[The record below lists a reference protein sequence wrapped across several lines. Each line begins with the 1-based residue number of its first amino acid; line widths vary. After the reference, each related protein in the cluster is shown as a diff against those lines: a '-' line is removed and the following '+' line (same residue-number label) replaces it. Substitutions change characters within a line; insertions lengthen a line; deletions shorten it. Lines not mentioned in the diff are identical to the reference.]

1 MGNAMKNLLIYISP
15 TGSFDNPRSDL
26 ASNDAGPL
34 AKVQIENSLQL
45 GWKAEDILLVT
56 NFPFKYGKIKAHEI
70 TDVDFFDRKP
80 QVSKINAIIKLI
92 EDGVITERELYWFHD
107 LDAFQLEKISEDE
120 IAVGEHELGVTEY
133 GGLYFAGQKRIST
146 GVLFFRAS
154 ALPLLRSIKERAY
167 KLRIDEEEALGLLM
181 KESTD
186 VKNKVIILNHTYNF
200 IGYSLAS
207 TYKKTLKPLKVV
219 HFHPL
224 VGKRRLHTDNALRF
238 FRGDNPL
245 KIPLITDR
253 VVTLLKYHRLA

>member
-1 MGNAMKNLLIYISP
+1 MKNLLIYISP

-34 AKVQIENSLQL
+34 AKVQIENSLRL
-45 GWKAEDILLVT
+45 GWKPEDILLVT
-56 NFPFKYGKIKAHEI
+56 NFPFQYGKIKALEL

-92 EDGVITERELYWFHD
+92 EDGVIAGSELCWFHD
-107 LDAFQLEKISEDE
+107 FDAFQQERITEDE
-120 IAVGEHELGVTEY
+120 IAVGEGQLGVTEY
-133 GGLYFAGQKRIST
+133 GGLYFAGMRRIST

-154 ALPLLRSIKERAY
+154 ALPLLRSIKEKAY
-167 KLRIDEEEALGLLM
+167 SLKIDEEEALGLLI

-186 VKNKVIILNHTYNF
+186 VKKQVVVLNHTYNF
-200 IGYSLAS
+200 IGYSLSS
-207 TYKKTLKPLKVV
+207 TYNKSIKPLKVV

-245 KIPLITDR
+245 KIPLVADS
-253 VVTLLKYHRLA
+253 VVALLKYHRLA